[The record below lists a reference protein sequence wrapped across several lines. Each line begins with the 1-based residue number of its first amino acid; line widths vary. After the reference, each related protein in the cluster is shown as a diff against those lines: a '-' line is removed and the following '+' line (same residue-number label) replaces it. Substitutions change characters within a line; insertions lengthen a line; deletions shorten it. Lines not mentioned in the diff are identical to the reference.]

1 MEDWKSYIKLCSIP
15 DIGSITAMR
24 LLEAFGSPEAVFEA
38 PREALLSVPKI
49 GAKTADAILAARLK
63 GDCEKIFERMSEIGA
78 KYIHYKDPR
87 YPRSLSPLSD
97 KPIGFYCIGDC
108 DFNAPCISIVGSRT
122 CSLYGQ
128 SVARKF
134 GATFARAGF
143 TVVSGMARG
152 IDTYAHLGAIEAGG
166 KTIAVLGCGA
176 DVVYPPENAE
186 LYEKIK
192 NSGAVISEFKLGAR
206 ADRQNFPI
214 RNRIVSGLGLA
225 TVVVE
230 SDVRGGSMIT
240 ARLAAEQGRDVFAV
254 PGRIDSRASS
264 GCNLLIR
271 EGATLAMSADDII
284 DELRSTGQ
292 VEFAF
297 SLSENAPAQ
306 ESGDSGIKAKIALSQ
321 DEEAVVKAMS
331 GPDVSYADEIS
342 ERSGFPIQKCLALLT
357 MLEIRKVVKK
367 ADGGW
372 VL

>member
-1 MEDWKSYIKLCSIP
+1 
-15 DIGSITAMR
+15 
-24 LLEAFGSPEAVFEA
+24 
-38 PREALLSVPKI
+38 
-49 GAKTADAILAARLK
+49 
-63 GDCEKIFERMSEIGA
+63 
-78 KYIHYKDPR
+78 
-87 YPRSLSPLSD
+87 
-97 KPIGFYCIGDC
+97 
-108 DFNAPCISIVGSRT
+108 
-122 CSLYGQ
+122 
-128 SVARKF
+128 
-134 GATFARAGF
+134 
-143 TVVSGMARG
+143 
-152 IDTYAHLGAIEAGG
+152 
-166 KTIAVLGCGA
+166 
-176 DVVYPPENAE
+176 
-186 LYEKIK
+186 
-192 NSGAVISEFKLGAR
+192 VISEFKLGAR

-306 ESGDSGIKAKIALSQ
+306 ESGDSRIKAKIALSQ

>member
-1 MEDWKSYIKLCSIP
+1 
-15 DIGSITAMR
+15 
-24 LLEAFGSPEAVFEA
+24 
-38 PREALLSVPKI
+38 
-49 GAKTADAILAARLK
+49 
-63 GDCEKIFERMSEIGA
+63 
-78 KYIHYKDPR
+78 
-87 YPRSLSPLSD
+87 
-97 KPIGFYCIGDC
+97 
-108 DFNAPCISIVGSRT
+108 
-122 CSLYGQ
+122 
-128 SVARKF
+128 
-134 GATFARAGF
+134 
-143 TVVSGMARG
+143 
-152 IDTYAHLGAIEAGG
+152 
-166 KTIAVLGCGA
+166 
-176 DVVYPPENAE
+176 
-186 LYEKIK
+186 
-192 NSGAVISEFKLGAR
+192 
-206 ADRQNFPI
+206 
-214 RNRIVSGLGLA
+214 
-225 TVVVE
+225 
-230 SDVRGGSMIT
+230 MIT

-306 ESGDSGIKAKIALSQ
+306 ESGDSRIKAKIALSQ

>member
-1 MEDWKSYIKLCSIP
+1 MGNIFLLKEKNT
-15 DIGSITAMR
+15 IG
-24 LLEAFGSPEAVFEA
+24 
-38 PREALLSVPKI
+38 
-49 GAKTADAILAARLK
+49 
-63 GDCEKIFERMSEIGA
+63 
-78 KYIHYKDPR
+78 
-87 YPRSLSPLSD
+87 
-97 KPIGFYCIGDC
+97 
-108 DFNAPCISIVGSRT
+108 IVGSRECT
-122 CSLYGQ
+122 EYGRKVSYHFSKEL
-128 SVARKF
+128 SVE
-134 GATFARAGF
+134 GLC
-143 TVVSGMARG
+143 VVSGMALG
-152 IDTYAHLGAIEAGG
+152 IDKMAHQAAIEHKG

-176 DVVYPPENAE
+176 DEVYPPENAE

-192 NSGAVISEFKLGAR
+192 NNGAVISEFKLGAR
-206 ADRQNFPI
+206 ADRQTFPI

-254 PGRIDSRASS
+254 PGRIDSRASR

-284 DELRSTGQ
+284 DELRSAGQ
-292 VEFAF
+292 IEFAF
-297 SLSENAPAQ
+297 SPSENAPVQ
-306 ESGDSGIKAKIALSQ
+306 ESGDSRIKAKIALSQ